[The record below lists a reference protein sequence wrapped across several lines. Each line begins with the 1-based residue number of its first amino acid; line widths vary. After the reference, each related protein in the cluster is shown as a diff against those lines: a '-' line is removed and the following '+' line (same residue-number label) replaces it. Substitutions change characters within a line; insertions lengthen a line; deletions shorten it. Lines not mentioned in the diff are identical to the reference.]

1 VVKLKLFRDKKNIS
15 LIIGCDGAG
24 SSGKSTGS
32 KLISKKYK
40 LNFLSSGLLYRYASY
55 LIIKYKPKKKIPFL
69 KMKFKNLNYK
79 YLNRLNLHTQEID
92 DCASIIAK
100 QKKVR
105 FILKVFQ
112 KKFAKKYKNICIE
125 GRDICS
131 EILKNNPRYDLA
143 FFFKCKLTTAAYRR
157 WKELRTKDNKIS
169 LRDVK
174 KSLKTRNELDVKR
187 RFSPLIRVKDSI
199 LIRTDILNKRAM
211 VVRMSREIEKKLK
224 EKYGRNL

>member
-1 VVKLKLFRDKKNIS
+1 MVKLKLFRDKKNIS

-69 KMKFKNLNYK
+69 KKKFKNLNYK

-112 KKFAKKYKNICIE
+112 KNLQKNIKIYALRE
-125 GRDICS
+125 GIS
-131 EILKNNPRYDLA
+131 VAKFLKITLVMTWR
-143 FFFKCKLTTAAYRR
+143 FFL
-157 WKELRTKDNKIS
+157 NVS
-169 LRDVK
+169 LLPLHIDVGK
-174 KSLKTRNELDVKR
+174 N
-187 RFSPLIRVKDSI
+187 
-199 LIRTDILNKRAM
+199 
-211 VVRMSREIEKKLK
+211 
-224 EKYGRNL
+224 